1 MADAHDIQSW
11 LNGDLLRSKRF
22 KEQYPLIGLIV
33 GLVFLY
39 ILTGYQAVKQQH
51 RLSDTKKEMLDAK
64 FRYMTIS
71 AQLTN
76 ATRQSQVLEALRE
89 NGSNLKENTVPPVK
103 IKNEE
108 LRINVRR
115 AKKYGMALRS
125 DLYVHCAGFCGGVG
139 QDHLYPGRRTKRMV
153 EGGGEASADSPSYS
167 CHTR

>member
-11 LNGDLLRSKRF
+11 LNGDLLRSKRLR
-22 KEQYPLIGLIV
+22 EQYPLIGLIV

-76 ATRQSQVLEALRE
+76 TTRQSQVLEVLRE
-89 NGSNLKENTVPPVK
+89 NGSHLQENNIPPVK
-103 IKNEE
+103 IK
-108 LRINVRR
+108 
-115 AKKYGMALRS
+115 
-125 DLYVHCAGFCGGVG
+125 
-139 QDHLYPGRRTKRMV
+139 
-153 EGGGEASADSPSYS
+153 
-167 CHTR
+167 